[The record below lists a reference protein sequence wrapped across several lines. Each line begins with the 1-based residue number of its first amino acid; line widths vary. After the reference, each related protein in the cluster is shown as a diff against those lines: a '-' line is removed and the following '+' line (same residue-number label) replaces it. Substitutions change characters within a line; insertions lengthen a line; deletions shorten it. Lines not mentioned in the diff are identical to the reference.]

1 MVFRPEPGEPIV
13 IPERLVGH
21 LLRVVEAARAM
32 RNSAVTLSINVL
44 MDGLEESRP
53 QPTRAGCANATMLG
67 VESTLEAQDLVTV
80 TEAAGLLGCTPQAVR
95 KACGGPRLPAQKIAG
110 VWMIRRTDLD
120 AYRFRRND
128 HDHDSR

>member
-1 MVFRPEPGEPIV
+1 MVFRPEPGAPVV

-44 MDGLEESRP
+44 MDGLEESHP
-53 QPTRAGCANATMLG
+53 QSTRAGCVPATTDRG
-67 VESTLEAQDLVTV
+67 QSTLEAQDLVTV
-80 TEAAGLLGCTPQAVR
+80 TEAAELLNCTPQAVR

-110 VWMIRRTDLD
+110 VWMIRRTDLET
-120 AYRFRRND
+120 YRFRKNER
-128 HDHDSR
+128 S